1 MAKKTAYRRE
11 FFDREYTARE
21 AYGRA
26 WGYARKYKLRV
37 VLGIVCGMLTAGT
50 LLPFFQ
56 MIQPTLSRV
65 ESRVAAKPDGGG
77 AKEPANAP
85 ASAAESTPAQAAPAQ
100 AQAAPAADA
109 ESAAAKKK
117 AKGIEREYGKV
128 RKWAEKLGVP
138 MQSEDE
144 ALGMPLLLAIIIVVP
159 LVALLRCALVFLNH
173 YCLAWAGMRTVRDIR
188 CDILR
193 HVQSQSM
200 QFHGRIDV
208 GQLMSRCTSD
218 PHQVQLVIQHVLQ
231 ELAQA
236 PFEIAVSVGFIVW
249 SAAKNNMLP
258 TLGII
263 VIGFPMFMVP
273 VVFLSKR
280 IRKWSKKALERFS
293 VVGSRIHEILTCIRV
308 VKAYNTEDFEARKY
322 DQANDQTLKATL
334 RSLRWG
340 LLVGPAV
347 ETVGIILI
355 CAFIVWCFF
364 TGVKLSMIIP
374 MLAPLL
380 LIYRPLKQLSK
391 LQVQVEQGRA
401 ALARIW
407 SIMDVDME
415 LEEKPGAAEK
425 KAFTDRV
432 VFDHVSF
439 RYDTADR
446 DAVHDA
452 TFEIERGKL
461 VAVVGGTG
469 SGKTTMSA
477 LLARFF
483 DPTSGCI
490 TMDGTDLRELRISD
504 LRRLVGSV
512 QQETLL
518 FNDTIEANIRYGS
531 PDATHEQVVAA
542 AKLANAHDFIMSQPE
557 GYSRLAGEKG
567 FALSGGERQR
577 VAIARAILRNPPI
590 LILDEATSAL
600 DTVTERLVQNA
611 IDNLMKDRT
620 TFAIA
625 HRLSTIRGADLILVM
640 REGEI
645 VERGTH
651 EELYEA
657 NGVYRRL
664 CDMQHQT

>member
-1 MAKKTAYRRE
+1 MAKKPIYRKE
-11 FFDREYTARE
+11 FFDREYAAKE
-21 AYGRA
+21 AYGRV
-26 WGYARKYKLRV
+26 WRYARRYKARII
-37 VLGIVCGMLTAGT
+37 LGVVCGMLTAGT
-50 LLPFFQ
+50 LVPFFQ
-56 MIQPTLSRV
+56 MIQPTLSKV
-65 ESRVAAKPDGGG
+65 ESRQAAAVERQRPVEG
-77 AKEPANAP
+77 AVEGAAP
-85 ASAAESTPAQAAPAQ
+85 VEAAAQAAPD
-100 AQAAPAADA
+100 DA
-109 ESAAAKKK
+109 VGKK
-117 AKGIEREYGKV
+117 AKGLEKEYGKI
-128 RKWAEKLGVP
+128 RKWVAKFGFEMQDEDDALGVP
-138 MQSEDE
+138 
-144 ALGMPLLLAIIIVVP
+144 LLFAIIIIVP
-159 LVALLRCALVFLNH
+159 IVALLRCLLVFLNH
-173 YCLAWAGMRTVRDIR
+173 YCLAWAGMKTVRDIR
-188 CDILR
+188 CDILQ
-193 HVQSQSM
+193 HVEAQSM

-218 PHQVQLVIQHVLQ
+218 PQQVQLIIQQVLQ

-236 PFEIAVSVGFIVW
+236 PFEIAVSVGFIIW
-249 SAAKNNMLP
+249 SAVKNDMLP
-258 TLGII
+258 TLGVI
-263 VIGFPMFMVP
+263 VVGFPLFMVP

-293 VVGSRIHEILTCIRV
+293 VVGSRIHEILTCIKV
-308 VKAYNTEDFEARKY
+308 VKAYDTEAFESAKY
-322 DQANDQTLKATL
+322 KEANDATLKATL

-347 ETVGIILI
+347 ETVGILLI

-364 TGVKLSMIIP
+364 TGVKLSMILP

-407 SIMDVDME
+407 SVMDVEMKLPEPDN
-415 LEEKPGAAEK
+415 AVA
-425 KAFTDRV
+425 KASFDGKV
-432 VFDHVSF
+432 VFENVSF

-446 DAVHDA
+446 DAVHEA
-452 TFEIERGKL
+452 SFEIPRGKV

-469 SGKTTMSA
+469 SGKSTTGA

-483 DPTSGCI
+483 DPTSGRI
-490 TMDGTDLRELRISD
+490 TMDGVDLRDIRVAD

-518 FNDTIEANIRYGS
+518 FNDTIEANIRYGT
-531 PDATHEQVVAA
+531 PGATHEQVVAA
-542 AKLANAHDFIMSQPE
+542 ARMANAHDFIMSQPE

-577 VAIARAILRNPPI
+577 IAIARAILRNPPV

-600 DTVTERLVQNA
+600 DTITERLVQDA
-611 IDNLMKDRT
+611 INNLMKDRT

-625 HRLSTIRGADLILVM
+625 HRLSTIRDADMILVM
-640 REGEI
+640 QDGVI

-651 EELYEA
+651 DELYA
-657 NGVYRRL
+657 AGGVYRQL
-664 CDMQHQT
+664 CDMQHQS